1 MNTNEKIKNYAN
13 KAVEIIKDM
22 ISNNELVQGDIVSTI
37 SCSEDGHTVFIQDI
51 LNNKVEYSL
60 SEVSYI
66 FTDYLDCF
74 GDLDKNVYKTVL
86 AAKECENYQED
97 KELFI
102 KSLSRLR
109 EIEQCV

>member
-13 KAVEIIKDM
+13 EALEIIKDM
-22 ISNNELVQGDIVSTI
+22 ISNNELVKGDFVSNI

-74 GDLDKNVYKTVL
+74 GDINKNVYKTVL

>member
-1 MNTNEKIKNYAN
+1 MNTNEKIKDYAN
-13 KAVEIIKDM
+13 EVVEIIKDM
-22 ISNNELVQGDIVSTI
+22 ISDNELVKGGLVSNI
-37 SCSEDGHTVFIQDI
+37 SCSEDGHTVVIQSI

-74 GDLDKNVYKTVL
+74 GDINKSVYKTVL
-86 AAKECENYQED
+86 SAEECENYEEN

-102 KSLSRLR
+102 KSLLRLR